1 MNRAGRAPSRT
12 RRLRG
17 AARTIPTGA
26 EYDRRPIGVF
36 DSGIGGLTVVREL
49 MHQLPHESLIYF
61 GDTARVPYGNK
72 SPQTVRRF
80 SREIL
85 DFLLERDVKLVVVAC
100 NTASAHALKELQRVA
115 TVSVE
120 GVIEPGARA
129 GVAATRSGRIGVI
142 GTAGTIASGAY
153 ERAIRAA
160 ATASPGAGGA
170 KISTG
175 AGAASSGAADGKVE
189 VTARACPLFVPL
201 VEEGWLDHPASR
213 LIAEEYL
220 APLRRHRI
228 DTLVLGCTH
237 YPLLKPL
244 IADVLGPSITLIDSA
259 EQTAGAVAREL
270 EASTLRAPSTQTGH
284 VHFVVSDAPQ
294 QFVKVGK
301 RFLGERVRDVEVK
314 VMGDG

>member
-1 MNRAGRAPSRT
+1 VSRAGRVPT
-12 RRLRG
+12 RARHIRG
-17 AARTIPTGA
+17 AGRTIPTGR
-26 EYDRRPIGVF
+26 EGDQRPIGVF

-72 SPQTVRRF
+72 SPETVRRF

-85 DFLLERDVKLVVVAC
+85 DFLLGRDVKLVVVAC
-100 NTASAHALKELQRVA
+100 NTASSHALEELQRVSPVA
-115 TVSVE
+115 VE

-129 GVAATRSGRIGVI
+129 AVAATKSGRIGVI

-160 ATASPGAGGA
+160 DDKA
-170 KISTG
+170 
-175 AGAASSGAADGKVE
+175 E

-201 VEEGWLDHPASR
+201 VEEGWLDRPASR

-220 APLRRHRI
+220 APLQQHHI

-244 IADVLGPSITLIDSA
+244 IADVLGPGIKLVDSA
-259 EQTAGAVAREL
+259 EQTAAAVSREL
-270 EASTLRAPSTQTGH
+270 AASTLHAPAAQAGH

-294 QFVKVGK
+294 QFVKIGK

-314 VMGDG
+314 VMGEG

>member
-1 MNRAGRAPSRT
+1 VRAARAISTGRAGD
-12 RRLRG
+12 G
-17 AARTIPTGA
+17 
-26 EYDRRPIGVF
+26 RPIGVF
-36 DSGIGGLTVVREL
+36 DSGLGGLTVVREL
-49 MHQLPHESLIYF
+49 LRQLPHESLIYF

-72 SPQTVRRF
+72 SPETVRRF

-85 DFLLERDVKLVVVAC
+85 EFLLERDVKLVVVAC
-100 NTASAHALKELQRVA
+100 NTASAHALEELQRVA
-115 TVSVE
+115 SVPVE

-129 GVAATRSGRIGVI
+129 AVAASRTGRIGVI
-142 GTAGTIASGAY
+142 GTAGTVASGAY

-160 ATASPGAGGA
+160 ASDGA
-170 KISTG
+170 KHARGTG
-175 AGAASSGAADGKVE
+175 GPPSGAADGTVD

-220 APLRRHRI
+220 APLRQHRI
-228 DTLVLGCTH
+228 DALVLGCTH

-259 EQTAGAVAREL
+259 EQTAAAVAGEL
-270 EASTLRAPSTQTGH
+270 AASTLHAPGAQAGH
-284 VHFVVSDAPQ
+284 VHFIVSDAPQ

-301 RFLGERVRDVEVK
+301 RFLGERVRDVEVR
-314 VMGDG
+314 VLGDA

>member
-1 MNRAGRAPSRT
+1 VN
-12 RRLRG
+12 
-17 AARTIPTGA
+17 
-26 EYDRRPIGVF
+26 RRPIGVF

-49 MHQLPHESLIYF
+49 MRQLPHESLIYF

-72 SPQTVRRF
+72 SPATVRRF

-85 DFLLERDVKLVVVAC
+85 GFLLERDVKLVVVAC
-100 NTASAHALKELQRVA
+100 NTASAHALEELQRVA
-115 TVSVE
+115 AVPVE

-129 GVAATRSGRIGVI
+129 AVAASRTGRIGVI

-153 ERAIRAA
+153 ERAIRD
-160 ATASPGAGGA
+160 ASA
-170 KISTG
+170 
-175 AGAASSGAADGKVE
+175 KVE

-220 APLRRHRI
+220 VPLRQHRI

-244 IADVLGPSITLIDSA
+244 ISDVLGPSITLIDSA
-259 EQTAGAVAREL
+259 EQTAAAVSREL
-270 EASTLRAPSTQTGH
+270 AASTLHAPGTQAGH

-301 RFLGERVRDVEVK
+301 RFLGERVRDVEVQ
-314 VMGDG
+314 VLGDA